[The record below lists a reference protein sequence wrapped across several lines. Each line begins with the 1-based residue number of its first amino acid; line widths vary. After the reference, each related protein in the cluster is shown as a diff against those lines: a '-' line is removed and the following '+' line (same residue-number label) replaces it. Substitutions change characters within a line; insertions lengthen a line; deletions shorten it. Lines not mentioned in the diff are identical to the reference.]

1 MNICYDIWSAR
12 RSCKLTSAI
21 WKDFK
26 PIHLHR
32 KLVEAQCNYWNEILV
47 ATRDVGTSSVRRH
60 IASCKSRLEA
70 HQIVD
75 KMRSLVLSPH
85 ASMLKDWHFD
95 QETSRN
101 ELVRMIVLHELPF
114 CIVEYEGFRNFVQSL
129 NPLFKPICRN
139 TAKSDCMRLYDEQRS
154 ALHEVFKNCN
164 GRVSLTADMW
174 SSKQTLGHLCI
185 TRRFIDNEWKI
196 QKNLPLHW

>member
-1 MNICYDIWSAR
+1 
-12 RSCKLTSAI
+12 
-21 WKDFK
+21 
-26 PIHLHR
+26 
-32 KLVEAQCNYWNEILV
+32 
-47 ATRDVGTSSVRRH
+47 
-60 IASCKSRLEA
+60 
-70 HQIVD
+70 
-75 KMRSLVLSPH
+75 
-85 ASMLKDWHFD
+85 
-95 QETSRN
+95 
-101 ELVRMIVLHELPF
+101 MIVLHELPF

-185 TRRFIDNEWKI
+185 TCRFIDNEWKI
-196 QKNLPLHW
+196 QKTCHFIDNEWRYKKESSGFVCWRPLTVRGKCLMLY